1 MKKYT
6 FLALGDSYTI
16 GEQVRIVDNFPYQ
29 TVQLL
34 REHALEKNAAWS
46 IHAPEIVAVTGY
58 TTDELSSLINTT
70 ILPSTYDFVTLLIGV
85 NNQYRN
91 MSVDE
96 FSNDFQQLLTEAIR
110 FAGGKS
116 NRTFVLSIPDWGVT
130 PFAEN
135 RNRLEIAAAI
145 DSFNAVCRHHAQSQG
160 AHYIDITAS
169 QRLDCAKED
178 FLAWDKL
185 HPSAKEYRKW
195 AEQLSPLILQQIDH
209 DLAAKAAR

>member
-29 TVQLL
+29 TVQML
-34 REHALEKNAAWS
+34 REQALEKRATWS
-46 IHAPEIVAVTGY
+46 VHAPEIVAVTGY
-58 TTDELSSLINTT
+58 TTDELSGLINTT
-70 ILPSTYDFVTLLIGV
+70 ILPSFFDFVTLLIGV
-85 NNQYRN
+85 NNQYRGR
-91 MSVDE
+91 SVDE

-110 FAGGKS
+110 FAGGNAK
-116 NRTFVLSIPDWGVT
+116 RTFVVSIPDWGVT

-145 DSFNAVCRHHAQSQG
+145 DSFNAVCRQHAQEQG
-160 AHYIDITAS
+160 AHFIDITTG
-169 QRLDCAKED
+169 QRLDGTKED
-178 FLAWDKL
+178 YLAWDKL

-195 AEQLSPLILQQIDH
+195 AEQLFPLMLQQIHQDE
-209 DLAAKAAR
+209 AAKAAK

>member
-6 FLALGDSYTI
+6 VLALGDSYTI

-29 TVQLL
+29 TVQML
-34 REHALEKNAAWS
+34 REQALENNAAWS

-70 ILPSTYDFVTLLIGV
+70 ILPGFFDFVTLLIGV

-91 MSVDE
+91 RPIEE

-110 FAGGKS
+110 FAGGNAK
-116 NRTFVLSIPDWGVT
+116 RTFVLSIPDWGVT
-130 PFAEN
+130 PYAEN
-135 RNRLEIAAAI
+135 RNRLEIVAAI
-145 DSFNAVCRHHAQSQG
+145 DSFNAVCREQAHEQG
-160 AHYIDITAS
+160 AYFIDITTS
-169 QRLDCAKED
+169 QREDGSKEEY
-178 FLAWDKL
+178 LAWDKL

-195 AEQLSPLILQQIDH
+195 AEQLSPLILHQINQDVAEK
-209 DLAAKAAR
+209 LAK